1 MSRTLSPPPPPVV
14 GGAECVVARLTG
26 LRAKSVKEGTSM
38 GHGFTRRGLAGAL
51 GAVCLLAPLPGFAQT
66 DASTL
71 SMLSALPVASVVVAS
86 EAAGASVQ
94 ASAALSVAGA
104 TWVVRAVESTARGTV
119 YLLERL
125 SDGVRVSVEVAGKVA
140 GTASVVVGTVV
151 TVGVIAAGTILSV
164 AGEAIA
170 FLPNEIGRALLYNR
184 RVGG

>member
-1 MSRTLSPPPPPVV
+1 
-14 GGAECVVARLTG
+14 
-26 LRAKSVKEGTSM
+26 M
-38 GHGFTRRGLAGAL
+38 GHGFTRSGIAGVFV
-51 GAVCLLAPLPGFAQT
+51 AVCLLAPLPGIAQT

-71 SMLSALPVASVVVAS
+71 SMVSALPVASVVLAS
-86 EAAGASVQ
+86 EAAGAAVQ

-104 TWVVRAVESTARGTV
+104 TWVVRAVESTARGTL

-140 GTASVVVGTVV
+140 GTASVVVGTAV